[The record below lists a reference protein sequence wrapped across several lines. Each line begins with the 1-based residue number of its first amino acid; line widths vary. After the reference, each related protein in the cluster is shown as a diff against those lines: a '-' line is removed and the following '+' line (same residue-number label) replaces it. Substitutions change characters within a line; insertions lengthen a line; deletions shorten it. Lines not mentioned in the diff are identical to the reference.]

1 MASKIRRFQFLIVL
15 SSGFLKRNRK
25 KGDKKKKTSTA
36 SIVKD
41 DVTGEEIPN
50 KDMGSDGEDVRKSET
65 PTPEV
70 DDEGFS
76 KQPAAKSGPS
86 DPWSDFNRPA
96 KNFYSSSD
104 ESGAVKDTKAHVTHD
119 IAIKR

>member
-1 MASKIRRFQFLIVL
+1 MTRKLLRFHSLIVL

-41 DVTGEEIPN
+41 DVTGEEVPA

-76 KQPAAKSGPS
+76 KQPATKSGPS

-104 ESGAVKDTKAHVTHD
+104 ESGMDDYGQSLPCFVTY
-119 IAIKR
+119 